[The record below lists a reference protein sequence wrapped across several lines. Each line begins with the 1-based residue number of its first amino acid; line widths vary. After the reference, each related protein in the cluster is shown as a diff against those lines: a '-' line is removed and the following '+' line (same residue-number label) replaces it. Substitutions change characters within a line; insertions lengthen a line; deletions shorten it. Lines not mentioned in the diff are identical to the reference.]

1 MLLRGVGVAVGDQ
14 DSEQA
19 SARRRVAPGSVA
31 EIARIGAEVIAA
43 VVAGNPLEAWLLLAV
58 EDVLLVGAMDDVLSP
73 TAAYEITVSYLV
85 HLVESGDYA
94 PGTVEKAASLVA
106 NFVSYI
112 DARYGVEDIRDVDQ
126 PQVLAYIEAPLL
138 KHELRVPRE
147 RTKENRR
154 WAVDVFFRT
163 LRGLDLYTG
172 DPLLDAERSARP
184 EVEFRPLLD
193 AEVERCRK
201 HAPGCWGDTL
211 GPVRLALAEAMA
223 ATSEIAAIVV
233 ADYDREGSRLWLPGS
248 PSRLRGRWVPLLPAE
263 IEPIEQRIND
273 LGAPDPLT
281 PLARDPSKPER
292 AETICVAL
300 RKNLARGGLTR
311 RVDPRVRPSSIRA
324 WGARRLYDETRD
336 LEEVRRCLGVC
347 NLDTAGRIIGL
358 APPDPEAPPSH
369 RRRR

>member
-85 HLVESGDYA
+85 HLVESGDYT

-193 AEVERCRK
+193 AEVERCRST
-201 HAPGCWGDTL
+201 AWML
-211 GPVRLALAEAMA
+211 GRHPRAGTTRARRSHGRDLR
-223 ATSEIAAIVV
+223 
-233 ADYDREGSRLWLPGS
+233 DRGHR
-248 PSRLRGRWVPLLPAE
+248 
-263 IEPIEQRIND
+263 
-273 LGAPDPLT
+273 
-281 PLARDPSKPER
+281 
-292 AETICVAL
+292 
-300 RKNLARGGLTR
+300 RGGLRPRRVQAVASGQPEPSARPVGSPATR
-311 RVDPRVRPSSIRA
+311 RDRTHRAAHQRPRRARSADAPRSRPLQTGTSRDHLCRATEEPGTRWTHPPCGSTRSAVIDSSLGRAPSVRQ
-324 WGARRLYDETRD
+324 DRD